1 MKIITIFLVLFINTA
16 WGQTYPCVPDS
27 LIMNWLNSQNS
38 YHFSQG
44 NDIAVEYFDLA
55 GVGDA
60 IDFPKYSYQ
69 TNCLSPTAKA
79 KILSLLK
86 GEDYDFK
93 EELDLKRTEYYG
105 PKSDWAESRL
115 KWNFK
120 GDTTRL
126 AEKLD
131 SLYQPMRA
139 EQLAS
144 LKAGEYS
151 KELIRFIGLIYFN
164 DAIPLLK
171 AELKSPNRYAETQEF
186 IQQTLARMGD
196 KYWINYYI
204 KKFQQPS
211 KEYHEFDNR
220 YIAVAYINNPKIF
233 QTFLRTELNN
243 NIIGDVHYSDYT
255 ISSPMWQKVIDKFV
269 GQFRL
274 DKSYRETFGETL
286 YDKFQKKEDIH
297 TKKIKNG
304 ILEILEK
311 CKYDC
316 LVDYSQKPRK

>member
-1 MKIITIFLVLFINTA
+1 MNKIVIILFLIINSA
-16 WGQTYPCVPDS
+16 WGQTYPCVPES

-60 IDFPKYSYQ
+60 IDFPKYSYHSS
-69 TNCLSPTAKA
+69 CLSPAAKA

-86 GEDYDFK
+86 GEDYNFE
-93 EELDLKRTEYYG
+93 EELDKEKANFYSERALKYIIKY
-105 PKSDWAESRL
+105 D
-115 KWNFK
+115 FK

-151 KELIRFIGLIYFN
+151 KELIKFIGLIYFN

-171 AELKSPNRYAETQEF
+171 AELKSPNRYAEKQEF

-196 KYWINYYI
+196 TYWINYYT
-204 KKFQQPS
+204 KKFQQSS

-233 QTFLRTELNN
+233 QSFLRTELNN

-255 ISSPMWQKVIDKFV
+255 NSSPMWQKVIDKFV
-269 GQFRL
+269 SQFRL

-304 ILEILEK
+304 ILEILET